1 MDYLWRKVFTGLSNS
16 EISPWVSTWVNNQ
29 SDMHNLLPMATRVIT
44 IEIEIPEV
52 PTRLTD
58 RRKVKATVKK
68 SVKKS
73 AKKKVVKKAAAKK
86 PAKKAAVK
94 KVAKKAA
101 PKKRAATKKKVAKK
115 KPRR

>member
-1 MDYLWRKVFTGLSNS
+1 MRRNFLWRKVFSGLSNI

-29 SDMHNLLPMATRVIT
+29 GDMHNLLLMATRVIT

-73 AKKKVVKKAAAKK
+73 AKKKVVKKAAVKKKAAAKK
-86 PAKKAAVK
+86 P
-94 KVAKKAA
+94 AKKAA